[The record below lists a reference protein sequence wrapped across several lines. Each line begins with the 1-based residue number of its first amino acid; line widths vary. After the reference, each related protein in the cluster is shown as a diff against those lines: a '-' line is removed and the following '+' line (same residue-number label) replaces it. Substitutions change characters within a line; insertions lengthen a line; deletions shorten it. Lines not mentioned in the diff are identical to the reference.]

1 MTSDNFRFYLKNRL
15 IQTGQ
20 TGGASSFC
28 QLDIWLKNQTFS
40 IIGNVL
46 SCKRRFV
53 QGVLIIGE
61 IWGRCMVRLC
71 SVI

>member
-1 MTSDNFRFYLKNRL
+1 MTADNFRFYLKNRL

-20 TGGASSFC
+20 KGGASSFC
-28 QLDIWLKNQTFS
+28 HLDIWLKNQTFS

-46 SCKRRFV
+46 SCKRRFLL
-53 QGVLIIGE
+53 GVLIGE
-61 IWGRCMVRLC
+61 IWGRCMVRPF

>member
-1 MTSDNFRFYLKNRL
+1 MLVPFVTL
-15 IQTGQ
+15 T
-20 TGGASSFC
+20 FC
-28 QLDIWLKNQTFS
+28 KKNQTFS

-61 IWGRCMVRLC
+61 IWGRYMVRLC